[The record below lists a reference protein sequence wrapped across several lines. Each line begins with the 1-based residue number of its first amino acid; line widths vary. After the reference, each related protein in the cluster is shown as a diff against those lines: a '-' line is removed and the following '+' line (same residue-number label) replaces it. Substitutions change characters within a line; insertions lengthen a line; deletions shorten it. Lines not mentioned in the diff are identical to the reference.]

1 MKALSIHPYWACQI
15 MAGQKTVECRTWQTD
30 YRGDILICST
40 NKKYKDTI
48 PGHALC
54 VVTLA
59 DIVPFEK
66 KHIEPALLDPR
77 EFKPGLYAWILKDV
91 RIIRPIPLKGRLSL
105 WDYNGEIEYL
115 EEPETDEEDEK
126 MYHEIWEPLFV

>member
-1 MKALSIHPYWACQI
+1 
-15 MAGQKTVECRTWQTD
+15 MAGQKTIECRTWQTD

-40 NKKYKDTI
+40 NKKHKDTI

-54 VVTLA
+54 VVRLA

-66 KHIEPALLDPR
+66 KHIEAALLTPQDYR
-77 EFKPGLYAWILKDV
+77 PGLYAWILEDV
-91 RIIRPIPLKGRLSL
+91 RIIKPIPLKGRLSL
-105 WDYNGEIEYL
+105 WEYTGEVEYL
-115 EEPETDEEDEK
+115 KEPETDEEDEK